1 MIAEIPQDSGS
12 TQTSSFT
19 TRLPTSVY
27 LQGCATVQAQYLK
40 ALPDHRAGIYPREPR
55 SKKKA
60 SKSSTPSTT
69 FYYTRDIQYLLHEP
83 LLAKFRDHKALGKKI
98 SRHLGRGEVGD
109 AARLEKKGATKIS
122 LDHIIKERYPTV
134 SSPLGYNK
142 NNQTLAGGMS
152 LIVPGVSVCRRSPRP
167 RRRFVPAVPLHQPAI
182 HVHCPTKDHSSLPK
196 TMPRV

>member
-1 MIAEIPQDSGS
+1 MSKRIYANQSSRKGWSSQEFHYQVCTCLIASLEHGRADLSQDSSS
-12 TQTSSFT
+12 TQASSIT
-19 TRLPTSVY
+19 TRLPTSMH
-27 LQGCATVQAQYLK
+27 LQGYAIVESSCKKTI
-40 ALPDHRAGIYPREPR
+40 PDSWAGIYPREPR

-109 AARLEKKGATKIS
+109 AARLEKKGAPKLS

-134 SSPLGYNK
+134 SFGLNSLGV
-142 NNQTLAGGMS
+142 LDSGG
-152 LIVPGVSVCRRSPRP
+152 LGCR
-167 RRRFVPAVPLHQPAI
+167 
-182 HVHCPTKDHSSLPK
+182 
-196 TMPRV
+196 

>member
-1 MIAEIPQDSGS
+1 MPDASALGHTRPDHSQDSSS
-12 TQTSSFT
+12 TQASSIT
-19 TRLPTSVY
+19 ARLPTSMH
-27 LQGCATVQAQYLK
+27 LQGCATLNPPYQK
-40 ALPDHRAGIYPREPR
+40 ATIDSWAGIYPREPR

-109 AARLEKKGATKIS
+109 AARLEKKGATKLS

-134 SSPLGYNK
+134 SSQLNTHEFLDSGWWDFADCTWYLSLS
-142 NNQTLAGGMS
+142 TLCATLTMHCPCYS
-152 LIVPGVSVCRRSPRP
+152 SSPICHPRP
-167 RRRFVPAVPLHQPAI
+167 MSHRRP
-182 HVHCPTKDHSSLPK
+182 
-196 TMPRV
+196 